1 MAKEK
6 DRFKKENYSMLSEI
20 FKAPVPKS
28 PIIIDFTTSNTKKNS
43 SESKREIS
51 ANPTSEQETI
61 NHTNNGIID
70 EMITP
75 IQNQDIN
82 ETLFRIE
89 SKFETFVDL
98 DFDFINNSINS
109 IVQSPQIEFESL
121 FNDTDFISS
130 INFDFDT
137 VIEDFP
143 NIDFNV
149 QQTAF
154 EFENS
159 FPLYS
164 GVPFCEN

>member
-6 DRFKKENYSMLSEI
+6 DRFKTENYSMLSEI
-20 FKAPVPKS
+20 FKAPVPKL
-28 PIIIDFTTSNTKKNS
+28 PIIIDFTTSNTNKNS
-43 SESKREIS
+43 SESKREII
-51 ANPTSEQETI
+51 ANPTSQQETI

-70 EMITP
+70 EIITP

-82 ETLFRIE
+82 ETHFRME
-89 SKFETFVDL
+89 SNFETFVDL
-98 DFDFINNSINS
+98 DFDFMNNSINS
-109 IVQSPQIEFESL
+109 IAQSSQIEFESL

-137 VIEDFP
+137 IFEDFP
-143 NIDFNV
+143 SIDFNV

-154 EFENS
+154 EFENY

-164 GVPFCEN
+164 AVPVCEN